1 MFRLSASNRRS
12 TMVMPERKSFY
23 CYSPLQKLWG
33 EWVQALGAVIS
44 GIVCVD
50 KR

>member
-1 MFRLSASNRRS
+1 MLL
-12 TMVMPERKSFY
+12 Y
-23 CYSPLQKLWG
+23 YSPGPHYINSIGRNKDVVVVVVVVVG

-44 GIVCVD
+44 GIIRVY

>member
-1 MFRLSASNRRS
+1 MFRLSASKRWS
-12 TMVMPERKSFY
+12 SVVMPECKSVY

-44 GIVCVD
+44 GIVWVD

>member
-1 MFRLSASNRRS
+1 MFRLSASKRRS
-12 TMVMPERKSFY
+12 TMVMPECKSFF
-23 CYSPLQKLWG
+23 CFCPLKKLWG

>member
-1 MFRLSASNRRS
+1 MFRLSASKRRS

-23 CYSPLQKLWG
+23 SYSPLQKLWG
-33 EWVQALGAVIS
+33 EWVQALGTVIS